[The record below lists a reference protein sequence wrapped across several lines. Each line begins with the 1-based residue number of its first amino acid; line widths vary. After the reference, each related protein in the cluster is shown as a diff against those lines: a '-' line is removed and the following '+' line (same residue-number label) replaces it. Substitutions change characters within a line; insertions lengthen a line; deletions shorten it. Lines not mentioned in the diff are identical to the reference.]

1 MDTVYTVHRD
11 RLKDSND
18 ISLGQEG
25 KYADIGG
32 AAGMVGDLSIGG
44 GVGGAWNRGD
54 DGGEDV
60 GGYGIGSADGDV
72 GVGELGSN

>member
-1 MDTVYTVHRD
+1 
-11 RLKDSND
+11 
-18 ISLGQEG
+18 
-25 KYADIGG
+25 
-32 AAGMVGDLSIGG
+32 MVGVLSIGG

-60 GGYGIGSADGDV
+60 VGVGSADGDV

>member
-1 MDTVYTVHRD
+1 
-11 RLKDSND
+11 LK
-18 ISLGQEG
+18 GQSG
-25 KYADIGG
+25 KYFDIGG

-60 GGYGIGSADGDV
+60 VGDGIGSADGDV